1 MSEAHESLRPTFQD
15 IRGRAETAVPSTW
28 IIAGDADRRQR
39 PSPPDTRN
47 GKRREPGD
55 LRKAYRIAV
64 RNGLCAADDAEAVRE
79 LLGCTRRWAET
90 LTKPAR
96 EEAKAARDA
105 GIARLA
111 AAGLST
117 RQIAEET
124 GVPHRTAQ
132 RIAAAPK
139 ANCSVLARG
148 SHPTEPAVIYSPAGE
163 PKSRFASTVSPFAAH
178 SHVDSPAF
186 VAWNDLFDRLDSLNE
201 GTDVDALFAERFP
214 KLEPRLVLAL
224 EQAVETLS
232 TILQTLKVSN
242 AA

>member
-1 MSEAHESLRPTFQD
+1 M
-15 IRGRAETAVPSTW
+15 
-28 IIAGDADRRQR
+28 
-39 PSPPDTRN
+39 
-47 GKRREPGD
+47 
-55 LRKAYRIAV
+55 
-64 RNGLCAADDAEAVRE
+64 RNGLCEADDADAVRD
-79 LLGCTRRWAET
+79 LLGCTERWART
-90 LTKPAR
+90 LTQAAR
-96 EEAKAARDA
+96 EEAKAARDTE
-105 GIARLA
+105 IARLA
-111 AAGLST
+111 ASGDSE
-117 RQIAEET
+117 REIARRV
-124 GVPHRTAQ
+124 GVDKTTVSKALGRGKRNTSVSPHFAE
-132 RIAAAPK
+132 
-139 ANCSVLARG
+139 
-148 SHPTEPAVIYSPAGE
+148 PTILYSPAGE